1 MRIITLLFLICTTFA
16 FGQRQ
21 TNKSRSEIGF
31 IAGGSSY
38 LGDLNQ
44 FAFYRNTHLSGGL
57 IYRYNIHSRT
67 AFRTTFS
74 YGKVSAD
81 DADSKLTL
89 NQERNLNFESTIW
102 ELAAGVEF
110 NYFPFQIGH
119 RRYRGTGYLFAE
131 LAGFRMNPK
140 TEFNGDMVALQELGT
155 EGQGT
160 SLSSKSKYNMF
171 QISMPIGVG
180 ARISLGDF
188 GSLGLEV
195 GLRKTFTD
203 YLDDVGSN
211 YYVDYDAL
219 LAENGPIAAELSNR
233 SGSRTGRRG
242 NSATKDWYL
251 MSGVT
256 LTFNLGKPTSCPD
269 R

>member
-1 MRIITLLFLICTTFA
+1 MRILVLFTLLFSTLA
-16 FGQRQ
+16 YGQRQ
-21 TNKSRSEIGF
+21 TNKSRSELGF
-31 IAGGSSY
+31 IAGGSYY

-44 FAFYRNTHLSGGL
+44 FAQFRNTHLSGGL

-81 DADSKLTL
+81 DADSKIEL
-89 NQERNLNFESTIW
+89 NKSRGLSFESSIW

-119 RRYRGTGYLFAE
+119 RRYKGTGYLFAE
-131 LAGFRMNPK
+131 LAMFRMNPK
-140 TEFNGDMVALQELGT
+140 TEYNGDLTELQPLGT

-160 SLSSKSKYNMF
+160 SLSSKARYGRF
-171 QISMPIGVG
+171 QMSMPLGVG
-180 ARISLGDF
+180 ARVSLGKMA
-188 GSLGLEV
+188 SLGVEF
-195 GLRKTFTD
+195 GIRKTFTD

-219 LAENGPIAAELSNR
+219 LAESGPIAAELSNR

-242 NSATKDWYL
+242 NAAGKDWYV
-251 MSGVT
+251 MTGVS
-256 LTFNLGKPTSCPD
+256 LTFALGKPTSCPP